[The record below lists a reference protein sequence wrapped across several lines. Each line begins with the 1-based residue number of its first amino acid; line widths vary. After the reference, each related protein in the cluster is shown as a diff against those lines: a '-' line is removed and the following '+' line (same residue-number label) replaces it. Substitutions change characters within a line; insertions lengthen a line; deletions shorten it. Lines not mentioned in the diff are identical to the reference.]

1 MYPIT
6 KSATQ
11 FGFSAI
17 TGVADTADNMEEYVY
32 ADDPKDGNDS
42 SAEDTRDNSLPGP
55 PPSQRLTKS
64 AGPAVSYMR
73 TQARRLH
80 REKQGLDPNACD
92 ENEEDCF
99 TIPWRLIPE
108 DIVEDLEF
116 YKNADNVLRDQIQR
130 TTQLVFVEK
139 EGKGMVPKLKDPINL
154 FPKELGPQQAAR
166 WPADIQ
172 VIEKK
177 IKHIPYVPQEPEPF
191 YKLTGTEKTPMV
203 RGEDRGGRLVYMYEP
218 RSTFF
223 VRSRV
228 GGIKAGPE
236 QCAISI
242 DRSQDDTTLIFESR
256 FESGNLAR
264 AVQVSEFEYE
274 LQLRYDLYT
283 SKHTQWFYFSVSN
296 TRPNKQYRFTIINF
310 MKPDSLYN
318 YGMKPVQYS
327 EKDALKKI
335 GWRRH
340 GVGIKYYKNNTKYE
354 TSKGDKSFYSLTWT
368 TEFNHSN
375 DTVYLAHCFP
385 YTYTDLQDY
394 LLDLQND
401 PIKSK
406 ICKQRVLCRTL
417 AGNLVYLLT
426 ITSPSAN
433 PEDMKHKKAV
443 VLTARVHPGESNSSW
458 MMKGFL
464 DYLTGNSAD
473 SKLLRDTFIFK
484 IVPMLNPDGV
494 IVGNYRCSLAG
505 RDLNRNYKTVLK
517 DAYPTVWHTK
527 QMIRR
532 LLQEREIV
540 AYCDLHGHSRR
551 QNVFIYGCENRH
563 NAEKRLRER
572 IFPCM
577 LDKNS
582 PDKFTFDACK
592 FKVQKSKEGT
602 GRIVMWNMGILNSY
616 TMEATFCGSTLG
628 KKKGLHFTTRD
639 FEEMGYDFC
648 DTLLDYCDPDNTKSA
663 NVLYDLE
670 ENLKQEIRKKL
681 ELRGVHV
688 ENVDL
693 NDDLSSYE
701 LESSDGGSDSSISDG
716 PPVHLQ
722 FQSTRE
728 DKGTSMDGCL
738 VPKKKKKLKTR
749 KERDKVKE
757 SGKDVGKKGD
767 KEKQVL
773 EDSSGQRK
781 PLSGHQTAHAKQEK
795 TTIQNDLLQLLEKGP
810 ERLCHSMSKNA
821 QVRYMQG
828 SPKRPKSQD
837 ERAQVEA
844 REGRGSAQG
853 PRDNP
858 DLEHQQKRP
867 RKLLETAKCDAEDTQ
882 ALAVSLNSSS
892 NSELQPQMSTLSTT
906 ARNDYLEQL
915 TSEYIRKGIMQKQH
929 ETMARR
935 LHGKAPAHLRYSG
948 TAPGRTPQGSGFSME
963 GLCPH
968 HEQAFAA
975 QLMAQQLQNMT
986 GVVGNSFVRVWKDYL
1001 RKHKAPPKLQH
1012 LQLEDLVRGQA
1023 GIGGGGGVSP
1033 TPGSAAQTER
1043 RHSRHLIEV
1052 SEDRKRQEM
1061 LQQQRRPEKSASKT
1075 HSDEKLGGLSSRL
1088 KAQIPSATFVN
1099 YDTFKISQMN
1109 IDSAERQEEFT
1120 RSEELNGKDI
1130 VDEAGKREGQNKGHR
1145 HSGRKSRMGMHD
1157 SEEEEELETR
1167 EGPDYVQDPHLHRPP
1182 RVKSARTG
1190 GEDMNSAIQSIK
1202 DLRQSLATSAASNTN
1217 LSPTAGNYIKK
1228 LLKQELRQT
1237 DEDIGEITARLQR
1250 NIDKKQEQYDEML
1263 HHQQQQQQPQG
1274 SAVNTSQGQ
1283 ANPRPVPDQNP
1294 KPPDPRVRADKKET
1308 IKKDVPKSE
1317 RREPTVL
1324 KGATK
1329 SMTNLNGNA
1338 VNEGAMLNSKLV
1350 DTYHIPDSNHS
1361 QGHKQDGFRGGK
1373 LETDYGQP
1381 KQVKNGISYS
1391 SATDL
1396 AQPQFYQNEPV
1407 TRMIRQGVN
1416 GVPRSASSSSSREES
1431 EPRSVSTTLDKND
1444 RDRNE
1449 NVQRVK
1455 SAKNSSRQVV
1465 ETIPTKISL
1474 MITHDHDDRSFAGNQ
1489 FLPLTRTL
1497 RGPFNKSA
1505 NLPSKRK

>member
-433 PEDMKHKKAV
+433 PEDMK
-443 VLTARVHPGESNSSW
+443 
-458 MMKGFL
+458 
-464 DYLTGNSAD
+464 
-473 SKLLRDTFIFK
+473 LLRDTFIFK

-688 ENVDL
+688 ENV
-693 NDDLSSYE
+693 
-701 LESSDGGSDSSISDG
+701 
-716 PPVHLQ
+716 
-722 FQSTRE
+722 
-728 DKGTSMDGCL
+728 
-738 VPKKKKKLKTR
+738 PKKKKKLKTR

-773 EDSSGQRK
+773 
-781 PLSGHQTAHAKQEK
+781 
-795 TTIQNDLLQLLEKGP
+795 TTIQND
-810 ERLCHSMSKNA
+810 
-821 QVRYMQG
+821 
-828 SPKRPKSQD
+828 
-837 ERAQVEA
+837 
-844 REGRGSAQG
+844 
-853 PRDNP
+853 
-858 DLEHQQKRP
+858 
-867 RKLLETAKCDAEDTQ
+867 
-882 ALAVSLNSSS
+882 
-892 NSELQPQMSTLSTT
+892 
-906 ARNDYLEQL
+906 NDYLEQL

-929 ETMARR
+929 ET
-935 LHGKAPAHLRYSG
+935 
-948 TAPGRTPQGSGFSME
+948 
-963 GLCPH
+963 
-968 HEQAFAA
+968 
-975 QLMAQQLQNMT
+975 N
-986 GVVGNSFVRVWKDYL
+986 
-1001 RKHKAPPKLQH
+1001 

-1145 HSGRKSRMGMHD
+1145 HSGRKSRMHD

>member
-795 TTIQNDLLQLLEKGP
+795 
-810 ERLCHSMSKNA
+810 
-821 QVRYMQG
+821 
-828 SPKRPKSQD
+828 
-837 ERAQVEA
+837 
-844 REGRGSAQG
+844 
-853 PRDNP
+853 
-858 DLEHQQKRP
+858 
-867 RKLLETAKCDAEDTQ
+867 
-882 ALAVSLNSSS
+882 
-892 NSELQPQMSTLSTT
+892 
-906 ARNDYLEQL
+906 NDYLEQL

-935 LHGKAPAHLRYSG
+935 LHGK
-948 TAPGRTPQGSGFSME
+948 
-963 GLCPH
+963 
-968 HEQAFAA
+968 
-975 QLMAQQLQNMT
+975 
-986 GVVGNSFVRVWKDYL
+986 VVGNSFVRVWKDYL

-1120 RSEELNGKDI
+1120 RSEELNGKVLDWCYKWLPDDFFERDI